1 MFAGGK
7 YSNQDLFQCAGPT
20 LGDSLLKANPH
31 VTSQPLED
39 LLLAMRSPAVIPVA
53 TYVLCTKLLQ
63 MHQEWDEAFRT
74 FSIRVC
80 AKCPT
85 HVKPFSTVSLPM
97 PREDPGQSYPYP
109 IPSGSE

>member
-1 MFAGGK
+1 MDGP
-7 YSNQDLFQCAGPT
+7 STPSQLFQCVGPT

-63 MHQEWDEAFRT
+63 MHQEWDEAFCT
-74 FSIRVC
+74 FSTQVC

-97 PREDPGQSYPYP
+97 LREEPGQSYPYP